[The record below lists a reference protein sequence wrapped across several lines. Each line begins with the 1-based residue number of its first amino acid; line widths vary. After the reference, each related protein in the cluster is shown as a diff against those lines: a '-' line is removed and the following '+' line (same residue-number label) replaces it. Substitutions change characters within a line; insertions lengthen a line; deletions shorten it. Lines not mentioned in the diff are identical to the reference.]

1 MQTGSFISNE
11 QTASFVNNINQII
24 HYIMWHPS
32 IAIAGCIAALI
43 VFKITK
49 KMAHTII
56 SAVIT
61 ATVWYF
67 LRKYGFQKEAT
78 GQNPVASFL
87 LYLQLVFC
95 FSILR
100 FCFIKHQVMLFKI
113 RDRSNAFSI
122 IGSFP
127 VSVLELIIMEKQL
140 VSLFFR

>member
-61 ATVWYF
+61 ANVWYF
-67 LRKYGFQKEAT
+67 LRKYGF
-78 GQNPVASFL
+78 
-87 LYLQLVFC
+87 
-95 FSILR
+95 
-100 FCFIKHQVMLFKI
+100 
-113 RDRSNAFSI
+113 
-122 IGSFP
+122 
-127 VSVLELIIMEKQL
+127 
-140 VSLFFR
+140 